1 MQFQVRAFD
10 PQQASVIA
18 LSVDALDAAS
28 AQQQLQAK
36 GLTVLE
42 LRAASAS
49 AATGGQAAEE
59 GRLLAQ
65 ELQALVGAGLSL
77 VESLEALHEREA
89 MTARKLLLARLLA
102 ALREGQRFSQAL
114 RKLPESFSP
123 LLVGIVE
130 AAENTGDLPAALERY
145 LGYEQRV
152 QAVRQRV
159 LSATIYPLLLLAV
172 GGLVTLFLM
181 GYVVPRFA
189 AVYEGSGRALPWG
202 SQLLLSWG
210 QFAGRHALP
219 LGLAVGLLLG
229 AGGWRLRRMRAQA
242 DALPLLAWLP
252 GARRWLHQMALT
264 RLYLTLGLL
273 LRGGLPV
280 QAAMSLAG
288 SVLREEDAR
297 VAVLRAREQIATG
310 EPLSA
315 ALAGQDLCTPIA
327 LRFIQAGERSGQLAQ
342 MLNQAAAYHD
352 AETSRWVERFT
363 KSFEPLLMMGVGLVI
378 GLIVLLLYM
387 PVFDLAG
394 SLT

>member
-10 PQQASVIA
+10 ATQGAVTA
-18 LSVDALDAAS
+18 LRVDALDEAA
-28 AQQQLQAK
+28 ARQQVQAK
-36 GLTVLE
+36 GLTLLE
-42 LRAASAS
+42 LKAAGT
-49 AATGGQAAEE
+49 ATARGQAAEE

-77 VESLEALHEREA
+77 VESLEALHDREA
-89 MTARKLLLARLLA
+89 MGARKLLLESLLA
-102 ALREGQRFSQAL
+102 SLREGQRFSQAM
-114 RKLPESFSP
+114 RALPEAFSP

-145 LGYEQRV
+145 LGYELRV

-159 LSATIYPLLLLAV
+159 LAATLYPALLLGV

-202 SQLLLSWG
+202 SKMLLSWG
-210 QFAGRHALP
+210 QFVDRQALP
-219 LGLAVGLLLG
+219 LGLALALLVG
-229 AGGWRLRRMRAQA
+229 AGVWRWHSARGQRDGQP
-242 DALPLLAWLP
+242 LPAWLP
-252 GARRWLHQMALT
+252 GARRWLQLMALT

-280 QAAMSLAG
+280 QAAMSLAA
-288 SVLREEDAR
+288 SVLREDAR
-297 VAVLRAREQIATG
+297 AAVLRAREQVATG
-310 EPLSA
+310 EPVSG
-315 ALAGQDLCTPIA
+315 ALAQQGLCTPIA

-342 MLNQAAAYHD
+342 MLSQAAAYHD
-352 AETSRWVERFT
+352 AETARWVERFT
-363 KSFEPLLMMGVGLVI
+363 KSFEPLLMLGIGLVI